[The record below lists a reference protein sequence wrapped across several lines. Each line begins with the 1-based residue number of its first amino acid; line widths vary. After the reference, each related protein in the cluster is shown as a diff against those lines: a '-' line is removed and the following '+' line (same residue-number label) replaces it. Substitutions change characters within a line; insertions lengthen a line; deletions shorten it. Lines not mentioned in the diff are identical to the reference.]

1 MNKTSAFL
9 VVIVFL
15 ISGCTFQMQVL
26 RPTPPTPEIPTPTAP
41 VLAPT
46 STFIPTIP
54 PFSPSP
60 TPAPTGAQFFNAR
73 FTLDPNTSIYQNIFP
88 ANTKRIY
95 AVWEYRNMR
104 DGMVV
109 RRDWYHN
116 DKLWISREEPWE
128 YAKYGASGTMR
139 DISVY
144 ELDAGLP
151 FGVYRFELYIDSQ
164 PQPIFGGVSWP
175 TFTIS
180 PSEFRLQATS
190 PNGSWTALVH
200 DPTLLSVIDPNG
212 NVQEMYSGKEIA
224 NLAWFPDSQHILFVD
239 RDRSAEVIGT
249 NRGIR
254 DQLWILDLA
263 SGETHLLHE
272 SDSALGVVGGLVI
285 SPDGRYAVSTEG
297 SGDADACFVSL
308 QLMFFEM
315 GGDFQSATVIR
326 QEQFEGIPNVPDST
340 VYPVNAGTWQSG
352 SQFAVSLKLTCVT
365 DDSLAGLYLF
375 DLSNRTV
382 VLSR

>member
-15 ISGCTFQMQVL
+15 ISGCTFQMEVL

-41 VLAPT
+41 VSSPT
-46 STFIPTIP
+46 STLIPTTA
-54 PFSPSP
+54 PFFPSP
-60 TPAPTGAQFFNAR
+60 TPSPTGAQFFNAR
-73 FTLDPNTSIYQNIFP
+73 FTVDPNTSMYQSIFP
-88 ANTKRIY
+88 TKTKRIY

-109 RRDWYHN
+109 RRAWYHN
-116 DKLWISREEPWE
+116 NKLWISREEPWD
-128 YAKYGASGTMR
+128 YAKYGANGTMR

-151 FGVYRFELYIDSQ
+151 FGVYRFELYIDSK
-164 PQPIFGGVSWP
+164 PQPIFGGVYWP

-180 PSEFRLQATS
+180 PNEFRLQAAS

-200 DPTLLSVIDPNG
+200 DPSLLSVIDPNG
-212 NVQEMYSGKEIA
+212 NVREMYSGKEIA
-224 NLAWFPDSQHILFVD
+224 NLVWFPDSQHLLFVD

-254 DQLWILDLA
+254 DQLWILDLV
-263 SGETHLLHE
+263 SRETHLLHE
-272 SDSALGVVGGLVI
+272 SDSVLGVVGGLVI

-297 SGDADACFVSL
+297 SGDVDACFVSL
-308 QLMFFEM
+308 QLLFFEM
-315 GGDFQSATVIR
+315 GGDFQSVTVIR
-326 QEQFEGIPNVPDST
+326 QEQFGGLPNVPDST
-340 VYPVNAGTWQSG
+340 VYPDNAGTWQSS
-352 SQFAVSLKLTCVT
+352 SQFAVPLKVTCVT
-365 DDSLAGLYLF
+365 DDSLAGPYLF
-375 DLSNRTV
+375 DLANRTA
-382 VLSR
+382 VLTR